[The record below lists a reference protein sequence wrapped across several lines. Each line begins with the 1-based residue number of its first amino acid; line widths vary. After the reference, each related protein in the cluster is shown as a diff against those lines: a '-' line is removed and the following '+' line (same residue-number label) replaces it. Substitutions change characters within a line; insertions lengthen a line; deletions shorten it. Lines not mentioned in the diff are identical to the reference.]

1 MSDGPHRSLPM
12 RRHWKDLAQRAAKS
26 AFAPEEVCEALPY
39 ALKRDILEAPI
50 KDIRDIMEGGSLFPE
65 LRIEQLE
72 ALRETCRGSAPANLA
87 IDCAIEAATNGFT
100 GEAGTET
107 ALRNALED
115 TTRSALRGMEEHYE
129 REASSRSAGYL
140 RTRLDAARQQLDCGA
155 LAREILSSE
164 RPPSRRSVTLPR
176 HSGVDEGPPL

>member
-26 AFAPEEVCEALPY
+26 AFAPEQVCEALPY

-50 KDIRDIMEGGSLFPE
+50 KDIRDIMGGGSLFSE

-72 ALRETCRGSAPANLA
+72 ALREACRGSAPANLA
-87 IDCAIEAATNGFT
+87 IDCAIEAARNGLT
-100 GEAGTET
+100 GDAGAEA
-107 ALRNALED
+107 ALRDALED

-140 RTRLDAARQQLDCGA
+140 RTRLDAARQQLDCSA
-155 LAREILSSE
+155 LAREILSSAK
-164 RPPSRRSVTLPR
+164 PPSQRSVTLAR
-176 HSGVDEGPPL
+176 HTGVDEGPPL

>member
-12 RRHWKDLAQRAAKS
+12 RPHWKDLAQRAAKS
-26 AFAPEEVCEALPY
+26 AFAPKEVCEALPY

-50 KDIRDIMEGGSLFPE
+50 KQIRDIMVGGSLFPE

-87 IDCAIEAATNGFT
+87 IDCAIEAARNALT
-100 GEAGTET
+100 GEAGTEA
-107 ALRNALED
+107 ALRSALED
-115 TTRSALRGMEEHYE
+115 TTQSALRGMEEHYE

-155 LAREILSSE
+155 LAREILSSAK
-164 RPPSRRSVTLPR
+164 PPSRRSATLPR
-176 HSGVDEGPPL
+176 HTGVDEGPPL